1 MFFGTINKKLSPRI
15 LIWTNFFLGGDFM
28 IFYFGNKHFFLGP
41 KIFFGTLKFLF
52 GALDFFYMLRPM
64 S

>member
-28 IFYFGNKHFFLGP
+28 IFYFGNKHSFLGP

-52 GALDFFYMLRPM
+52 GAPDFFYMLRPM